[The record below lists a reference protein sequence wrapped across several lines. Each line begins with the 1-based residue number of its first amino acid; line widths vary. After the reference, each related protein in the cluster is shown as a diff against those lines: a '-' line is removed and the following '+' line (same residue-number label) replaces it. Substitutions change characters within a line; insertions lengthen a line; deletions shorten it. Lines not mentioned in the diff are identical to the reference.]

1 MFIDR
6 YAPILADRR
15 VRLLYAATATQMFCL
30 IGGLT
35 YAGAFLDRERG
46 FALRAIG
53 WAYMAQ
59 SAGGIL
65 GGLLAGGRLAAAGL
79 SRVYVVSM
87 LAMGGMVWA
96 FFAAPLGAWGV
107 LPLALTGMAQ
117 VIGWVVLSTML
128 AERSSA
134 GQGTTMALNGSVLGV
149 GGALGTAAG
158 GVAIDLA
165 GYAALGTL
173 MLVAAM
179 ASALLGWAG
188 YRRGVAPTVYNG
200 DAVAVMGNEQGDR

>member
-1 MFIDR
+1 
-6 YAPILADRR
+6 A
-15 VRLLYAATATQMFCL
+15 V
-30 IGGLT
+30 
-35 YAGAFLDRERG
+35 
-46 FALRAIG
+46 
-53 WAYMAQ
+53 
-59 SAGGIL
+59 
-65 GGLLAGGRLAAAGL
+65 GL